1 MDIKV
6 ASAGI
11 TKVETGAMV
20 VFMFEGEK
28 RLGRELGAL
37 NRKLGKVITASIE
50 NGEMKG
56 RAGELNVFH
65 SLGRMPVQRVAVA
78 GLGKKEEFKLDKL
91 RAAAAESCRALKQN
105 KVTDITV
112 LATSIADG
120 RKFSQEDYARAIT
133 EGAMLGLYSFRKYFT
148 KENDFK
154 EVKKLTLLSTSEDGV
169 AAIKKGSN
177 KGRIIAEAVCL
188 ARDMVNEPANY
199 LTPAAMADIAKKI
212 AEDNKLEITVLERE
226 DMQKLGMGALLGVS
240 RGSVQPPKMI
250 IVSYK
255 GRKSNDIDL
264 ALVGKGIT
272 FDTGG
277 ISLKTAA
284 GMEEMK
290 ADMSGGAAVLAAIG
304 SIARLKLK
312 INVTVVVPAVE
323 NMPDGGAIRPSD
335 ILTALTGKT
344 IEIISTDAEGRLILC
359 DALGYIN
366 KSKPK
371 AIIDI
376 ATLTG
381 ACIVALG
388 KQCSGILGNDQS
400 LVDRIIESA
409 SEEGEAVWQLPL
421 FEDYRDNIKSSVA
434 DIKNG
439 GSGGGGTITAALF
452 LSEFVGDTPWA
463 HMDIAGTNFTDRDRK
478 YLVKGGTGVPVRTL
492 VNLAIKMSGGRKK

>member
-6 ASAGI
+6 TSGEI
-11 TKVETGAMV
+11 TKIETGAIV
-20 VFMFEGEK
+20 LGMFEGEK

-37 NRKLGKVITASIE
+37 NRKLGRVITTSVE
-50 NGEMKG
+50 KGEIKG
-56 RAGELNVFH
+56 KAGELNIFH
-65 SLGRMPVQRVAVA
+65 TLGKMAAGRVVVV
-78 GLGKKEEFKLDKL
+78 GLGKKEEFKMEKL
-91 RAAAAESCRALKQN
+91 RVAVAESCRALRQK
-105 KVTDITV
+105 KVSDITI
-112 LATSIADG
+112 LATSIVDG
-120 RKFSQEDYARAIT
+120 RKFSQEDFAQAIT
-133 EGAMLGLYSFRKYFT
+133 EGAILGLYTFRKYFT

-154 EVKKLTLLSTSEDGV
+154 AVKKLSLLSIKEDEL
-169 AAIKKGSN
+169 AAIKKGSS

-199 LTPAAMADIAKKI
+199 MTPSAMADIAQKI
-212 AEDNKLEITVLERE
+212 ADDNKLEITVLERE

-240 RGSVQPPKMI
+240 LGTVQPPKMI

-277 ISLKTAA
+277 ISLKTAT

-290 ADMSGGAAVLAAIG
+290 ADMSGGAAVLASIS
-304 SIARLKLK
+304 SIAQLKLK
-312 INVTVVVPAVE
+312 VNVTAVVPAVE
-323 NMPDGGAIRPSD
+323 NMPDGAAIRPSD

-371 AIIDI
+371 AIVDI

-381 ACIVALG
+381 ACVVALG
-388 KQCSGILGNDQS
+388 KQCSGIMGNDQS
-400 LVDRIIESA
+400 LVDNVIA
-409 SEEGEAVWQLPL
+409 SGTEAGEAVWQLPL
-421 FEDYRDNIKSSVA
+421 FEDYKENIKSDVA
-434 DIKNG
+434 DIKNS
-439 GSGGGGTITAALF
+439 GSGGAGTITAALF

-463 HMDIAGTNFTDRDRK
+463 HMDIAGTNFTDKDKK
-478 YLVKGGTGVPVRTL
+478 YNVKGATGVPVRTL
-492 VNLAIKMSGGRKK
+492 VNLAIKMSGKK